1 MAICYIDAFSGLAG
15 DMLVGAFADAG
26 ASRDAITA
34 ALSSLATGGSV
45 SWDTVQRRGI
55 AATKF
60 RVSVDSPQKHRHLSG
75 ILKMIHAAE
84 LPLRAK
90 ENSERVFQAL
100 AKAEAAAH
108 GVNIE
113 KVHFHEVGAVDSICD
128 VVGACL
134 ALELLGVDK
143 LYCSSVNVG
152 SGTVNTEHGVLPV
165 PAPATARLLEGRP
178 VYSRGP
184 AMELTTPTGA
194 AFVTALAEGFGAM
207 PAMTIRSSGYGA
219 GDSDFREHANVV
231 RVLVGDASG
240 ASEAT
245 TVEVIEANIDDSSP
259 QVIAFAAE
267 KLMEAG
273 ALDVT
278 ILPVQMKKGR
288 PGVILQV
295 ITHPQQREALAALIF
310 RETSTLGLRFY
321 AAERRVQPRE
331 FTNVATR
338 YGVVRVKSG
347 ADGFAPEYEDARRIA
362 LEAGVPLRTVL
373 SETAHEYLKSR

>member
-1 MAICYIDAFSGLAG
+1 MA
-15 DMLVGAFADAG
+15 
-26 ASRDAITA
+26 
-34 ALSSLATGGSV
+34 
-45 SWDTVQRRGI
+45 
-55 AATKF
+55 
-60 RVSVDSPQKHRHLSG
+60 
-75 ILKMIHAAE
+75 KMIHAAE

-108 GVNIE
+108 GVHIE

-134 ALELLGVDK
+134 ALELLAVDK
-143 LYCSSVNVG
+143 LYCSSINVG

-194 AFVTALAEGFGAM
+194 AFVSALAESFGAM

-288 PGVILQV
+288 PGVTLQV
-295 ITHPQQREALAALIF
+295 ITHPQHREALAALIF

-331 FTNVATR
+331 FTSVATR
-338 YGVVRVKSG
+338 YGIVRVKIG

-362 LEAGVPLRTVL
+362 IEAGVPLRTVL